1 MSMAQNRAKMEGTL
15 AKEAPMAE
23 LFPSLAFLQTG
34 EADAAIAG
42 IAGLGC
48 MAFAFL
54 ALLGLAVFAFLVYC
68 WWRIC
73 TKAGFSGAMSLLL
86 LIPGLGALILILIL
100 AFGEWPIH
108 RNR

>member
-1 MSMAQNRAKMEGTL
+1 MSMVHNRAKMEGTL
-15 AKEAPMAE
+15 AKETPMVE
-23 LFPSLAFLQTG
+23 LFPSSAFLQTS
-34 EADAAIAG
+34 ETDAAIAG

-48 MAFAFL
+48 MAFTLF
-54 ALLGLAVFAFLVYC
+54 ALVGLAVFAFFVYC

-86 LIPGLGALILILIL
+86 LIPGLGALILILIM